1 VTEIETET
9 LPAKGWLRIRGARQ
23 NNLKNIDL
31 DLPRRNLIVFC
42 GPSGSGKS
50 SLAFDT
56 IYAEGQRRYVESLSA
71 YARQFLERMDKPD
84 VDYITGLSPAIA
96 IEQRQA
102 PRNPRSTVATQ
113 TELYDHLRLLF
124 GRIGKTIS
132 PISGLEVKKDSP
144 RSVADDLS
152 DRLGDGERFF
162 VCMPFP
168 THKGRS
174 KADELKALVKKG
186 FNRVVVLPTEKQ
198 AAAGEVAAVVDL
210 VEDAASAQRVAPGR
224 LLILIDRLINR
235 KDDDENTSRIADSV
249 EMSFREG
256 LGRCVVYRF
265 GDKGAQGAGE
275 VLSFSEFFERDG
287 MRFEDP
293 EPQLFSFNS
302 PLGACPDCQGFGKIA
317 GIDEDLVIPNP
328 DLAVRQGAIA
338 PFATE
343 AWREHYK
350 SLIRVAAGTGLR
362 IDVPYAKLS
371 DEERKLLWEGKG
383 EYIGINGFFDFLKK
397 HAYKM
402 HYRIFSARFRGYTRC
417 PKCDGYRLRP
427 DAQYVKIGGLHI
439 GEVCELTIAD
449 AQAFVEGLNLTE
461 YEEAVAGRVLAEIRN
476 RLRYLNEVGL
486 DYLSLDRLSHT
497 LSGGESQ
504 RINLATSLGSSLV
517 GSLYVLDEPSIG
529 LHPRDTDRLVRI
541 LEHLRD
547 IGNTVVVVEH
557 DEETIRRANTIV
569 DLGPGAGLHGGEVV
583 FSGTYPELL
592 VDEKS
597 ITGAYIAGRRKI
609 EVPEKRRVVN
619 KANCLVVKNA
629 RAHNLKRLDVS
640 FPLNMITCVTGV
652 SGSGKSTLVHD
663 TLFAGLER
671 LLGSHDGK
679 IGAHDA
685 ISGSGLIKAV
695 EMVDQSPIG
704 RTPRS
709 NPVTYIKV
717 FSMIRDL
724 LADTHES
731 KIRGHRPGF
740 FSFNVPGGRCEECQ
754 GEGFVK
760 VEMQFLADLYLECD
774 ACKGKRFGKEALS
787 VRFKGKNVA
796 DILDMT
802 VDEAVAFFESIPRIS
817 AKLAVLSEVGL
828 GYLKLG
834 QPATTLSGGE
844 GQRVKLAAHLAR
856 PASEH
861 TVYFFD
867 EPTIGLHFDDIRKL
881 LSAFNALIDQ
891 GHSVILIEHNLDVI
905 KCADWIIDLGPE
917 GGRAGGFIV
926 AEGTPEQLA
935 SNGESLTGRYLAPLL
950 KG

>member
-1 VTEIETET
+1 E
-9 LPAKGWLRIRGARQ
+9 
-23 NNLKNIDL
+23 
-31 DLPRRNLIVFC
+31 
-42 GPSGSGKS
+42 SGKTAS
-50 SLAFDT
+50 
-56 IYAEGQRRYVESLSA
+56 I
-71 YARQFLERMDKPD
+71 
-84 VDYITGLSPAIA
+84 I
-96 IEQRQA
+96 
-102 PRNPRSTVATQ
+102 
-113 TELYDHLRLLF
+113 
-124 GRIGKTIS
+124 
-132 PISGLEVKKDSP
+132 
-144 RSVADDLS
+144 
-152 DRLGDGERFF
+152 
-162 VCMPFP
+162 
-168 THKGRS
+168 
-174 KADELKALVKKG
+174 
-186 FNRVVVLPTEKQ
+186 
-198 AAAGEVAAVVDL
+198 DL
-210 VEDAASAQRVAPGR
+210 VEDAASAQRVAPAR
-224 LLILIDRLINR
+224 LLILVDRLINH
-235 KDDDENTSRIADSV
+235 KDDQESVSRFADSV
-249 EMSFREG
+249 EMAFREG
-256 LGRCVVYRF
+256 LGLSVVYRF
-265 GDKGAQGAGE
+265 GDGEGEGAGDT
-275 VLSFSEFFERDG
+275 LQFSEFFERDG

-293 EPQLFSFNS
+293 EPQMFSFNS
-302 PLGACPDCQGFGKIA
+302 PLGACPECQGFGKVA
-317 GIDEDLVIPNP
+317 GIDKDLVIPNP
-328 DLAVRQGAIA
+328 DLTIRQNAIA

-343 AWREHYK
+343 QWRDHYRA
-350 SLIRVAAGTGLR
+350 LIRVAARTGLR
-362 IDVPYAKLS
+362 IDVPYSTLTT
-371 DEERKLLWEGKG
+371 EERKLLWNGDG

-417 PKCDGYRLRP
+417 PKCDGYRLRS
-427 DAQYVKIGGLHI
+427 DALYVRIGGLHI

-449 AQAFVEGLNLTE
+449 AQRFFADLKLTE
-461 YEEAVAGRVLAEIRN
+461 FEEAVAGRVLTETRN

-557 DEETIRRANTIV
+557 DEETIRRANRIV
-569 DLGPGAGLHGGEVV
+569 DLGPGAGLRGGEVV

-592 VDEKS
+592 ADPTS
-597 ITGAYIAGRRKI
+597 LTGAYIAGRMKI
-609 EVPEKRRVVN
+609 EVPSERRKVDPER
-619 KANCLVVKNA
+619 CLVVKNA
-629 RAHNLKRLDVS
+629 RANNLKRLDAT
-640 FPLNMITCVTGV
+640 FPLGMITCITGV

-671 LLGSHDGK
+671 LLGSHEGT

-685 ISGSGLIKAV
+685 IIGSGLIKAV

-717 FSMIRDL
+717 FSDIRDL
-724 LADTHES
+724 LAETHES

-774 ACKGKRFGKEALS
+774 ACKGRRFGKEALS
-787 VRFKGKNVA
+787 VRYKGKNVA
-796 DILDMT
+796 EILDMT
-802 VDEAVAFFESIPRIS
+802 VDEAVEFFELNSKIAS
-817 AKLAVLSEVGL
+817 KLQVLSDVGL

-881 LSAFNALIDQ
+881 LAAFNALVKQ

-905 KCADWIIDLGPE
+905 KCADWVIDLGPE

-926 AEGTPEQLA
+926 AEGPPETLA
-935 SNGESLTGRYLAPLL
+935 RHETSITGKYLARVL
-950 KG
+950 GG